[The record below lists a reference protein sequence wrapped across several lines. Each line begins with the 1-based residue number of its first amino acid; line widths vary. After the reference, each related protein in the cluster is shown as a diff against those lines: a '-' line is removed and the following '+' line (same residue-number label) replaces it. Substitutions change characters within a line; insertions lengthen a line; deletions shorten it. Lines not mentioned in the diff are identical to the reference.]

1 MLIKVDMQAQVDH
14 QSLLNIMQDTLSNG
28 SLGGYQVNS
37 SSVVL
42 KGEFLAHRL
51 VLENVMII
59 RN

>member
-28 SLGGYQVNS
+28 SLEGYQVNS

-42 KGEFLAHRL
+42 KGEFLAHKL
-51 VLENVMII
+51 VIENVMII
-59 RN
+59 NN